1 MRERPGPPAG
11 LILWPILVVPGP
23 FASPGGDESITKQS
37 YARKTEKTQKK
48 KDPRVPPSIP
58 GNHENHGFIAI
69 KLMFS

>member
-37 YARKTEKTQKK
+37 YARKTEKTQKRK
-48 KDPRVPPSIP
+48 TRGYPPPTLGTMKIVV
-58 GNHENHGFIAI
+58 
-69 KLMFS
+69 LLQ